1 MDITI
6 VLFFVLGLVLLVAG
20 AEFFVKGASQ
30 LAILM
35 GISPLV
41 IGLTIVAY
49 GTSAP
54 ELAVTVQSALN
65 GEGHLALG
73 NVIGS
78 NIANIL
84 LILGLAAAVT
94 PIVVSQQLIRLDVPL
109 MVGTSVLALL
119 FCWDGVLTFWE
130 GVTLLAGSILYTIF
144 LIYQSRRENAAV
156 KAEYAQEYGQLPA
169 ATPYRW
175 LYLGG
180 YILGGMA
187 LLVFGSQLLVDS
199 ATKLA
204 LLWGV
209 SELVIGLTVV
219 AVGTSLPELATSVVA
234 SYRGER
240 DIAVGNVV
248 GSNLFN
254 LLMVMGAA
262 GVVSSGRGIVVPAEA
277 LELSLPIMLGV
288 ALACLPIFVD
298 GRVPR
303 WVGLMFVGYY
313 ITYTI
318 YLVLHTNQHTALPTF
333 NLVVGNIALPV
344 TVILLMVMTM
354 QYWLND
360 QKELA

>member
-6 VLFFVLGLVLLVAG
+6 FLFFVLGLVLLVAG

-54 ELAVTVQSALN
+54 ELAVTVQSVLK

-84 LILGLAAAVT
+84 LILGLAAVVT

-119 FCWDGVLTFWE
+119 FCWDGLLTFWE
-130 GVTLLAGSILYTIF
+130 GITLLAGSILYTIF

-156 KAEYAQEYGQLPA
+156 KTQYAQEYGQLPA

-199 ATKLA
+199 ATKMA
-204 LLWGV
+204 LFWGV
-209 SELVIGLTVV
+209 SELVIGLTVLS
-219 AVGTSLPELATSVVA
+219 VGTSLPELATSVVA

-254 LLMVMGAA
+254 LLMVMGTA
-262 GVVSSGRGIVVPAEA
+262 GVMASKGIVIPSEA

-303 WVGLMFVGYY
+303 WVGIMFVGYY
-313 ITYTI
+313 ITYTV

-333 NLVVGNIALPV
+333 KLVVGNIALPV
-344 TVILLMVMTM
+344 TVILLMIMTM